1 MCVYVC
7 VLDAYSRV
15 YVKRKKKREREILED
30 EYNGSD
36 L

>member
-15 YVKRKKKREREILED
+15 YVKRKKKREILED